1 MRKFLF
7 SPPSF
12 SPLPQRPTE
21 EGMEK
26 AAVVPRG
33 REGGAPHCFALS
45 PSSPPR
51 NLNYLLT
58 STAFTSASP
67 PFFSFGRRRR
77 RLPSRV

>member
-1 MRKFLF
+1 MRKFLL
-7 SPPSF
+7 SSPSF

-21 EGMEK
+21 EGM
-26 AAVVPRG
+26 AVVPRG

-45 PSSPPR
+45 PSYPPR

-58 STAFTSASP
+58 STAFTSVSP